1 MSGGTRPLH
10 WLPFGRLEARL
21 KVLTLIDRLTA
32 SGGGERLAIE
42 IATRLDRERF
52 EPVLCASRPPGP
64 IERDPSIT
72 VARERIDASG
82 IRYLP
87 LDRSAGWR
95 LDEWLPLYRL
105 LRRERFD
112 VIHAHKFG
120 SNIWATAVGRL
131 ARVPVI
137 VAHEHTWSF
146 EGEPVRR
153 LLDRELI
160 GRGSSVFIAVSQEDR
175 RKMIEIE
182 GVRADKILFVPNGIS
197 PRSPSGT
204 DVRGEL
210 GIPADAPLIGTVGVL
225 RPQKALDLLIRSSL
239 PLLREFPD
247 LRVLIIG
254 AGPEKG
260 ALEQL
265 TRSHGVEDRV
275 LMPGFREDVPDVLAT
290 LDVAVSSSVFE
301 GSPLAL
307 MEYMEAG
314 CPVVAT
320 RVGGVPDLIEDGVHG
335 LLVDPGDEPA
345 LTAAIRRMLSDRE
358 AAGRMGEAARER
370 RRHEFTVDLMVR
382 RFEALYE
389 RLVAGAGPPE
399 RFEQLDAP

>member
-1 MSGGTRPLH
+1 LQP
-10 WLPFGRLEARL
+10 RL

-42 IATRLDRERF
+42 IATRLDRDRF

-72 VARERIDASG
+72 IARERMDASG

-87 LDRSAGWR
+87 LDRTAGYR
-95 LDEWLPLYRL
+95 VDEWLPLYRV
-105 LRRERFD
+105 LRQERFD

-120 SNIWATAVGRL
+120 SNVWATVVGQL

-160 GRGSSVFIAVSQEDR
+160 GRGSTVFIAVSQEDR

-182 GVRADKILFVPNGIS
+182 GVRPEKILFVPNGIS
-197 PRSPSGT
+197 PRPPSGA
-204 DVRGEL
+204 DVRSQL

-239 PLLREFPD
+239 PLLRELPD
-247 LRVLIIG
+247 LRLLIIG
-254 AGPEKG
+254 AGPEQA

-265 TRSHGVEDRV
+265 ARSNGVEDRV
-275 LMPGFREDVPDVLAT
+275 LLPGFRDDVPDVLAS
-290 LDVAVSSSVFE
+290 LDVAASSSVFE
-301 GSPLAL
+301 GSPLAV

-314 CPVVAT
+314 LPVVAT
-320 RVGGVPDLIEDGVHG
+320 RVGGVPDLIDDGVHG
-335 LLVDPGDEPA
+335 LLVDSGDEEGLTQA
-345 LTAAIRRMLSDRE
+345 LRRMLRDRDE
-358 AAGRMGEAARER
+358 ARAMAERARER
-370 RRHEFTVDLMVR
+370 RRREFDLDVVVR
-382 RFEALYE
+382 RFEALYRRLRAGGGVPQSVTELDEE
-389 RLVAGAGPPE
+389 RAAVA
-399 RFEQLDAP
+399 